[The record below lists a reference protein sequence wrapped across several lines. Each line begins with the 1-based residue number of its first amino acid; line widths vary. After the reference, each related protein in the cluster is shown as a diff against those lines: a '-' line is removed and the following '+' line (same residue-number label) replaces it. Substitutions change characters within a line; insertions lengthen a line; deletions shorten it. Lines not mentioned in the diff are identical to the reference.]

1 MSRLLLALFMII
13 SCPLVA
19 QEKYKDVSLD
29 FKQRAADL
37 VSRMTLDEKASQ
49 MTHISPAIPR
59 LGIPPYN
66 WWNEALHGV
75 GRSGLATVFPQAI
88 GMGAMWDD
96 ELMYR
101 IATAISDEARA
112 KHHDYV
118 RKGKRGYYQGLTF
131 WSPNINIFR
140 DPRWGRGMETYGED
154 PFLAGSLGVAFVK
167 GMQGK
172 DARYLKTIA
181 TAKHFVAHSG
191 PESLRHSFDASPSL
205 RDMKETYLPHFERL
219 VREAG
224 VYSVMCAY
232 NSYLN
237 KPCCGNKELEMLLR
251 GEWGF
256 DGYIVSDCSALRDF
270 YDGHNVTD
278 NPIGAAVMAVEAGT
292 DLNCGSVYK
301 SIPEAVK
308 TGKLDE
314 QIVDRALIR
323 LFTARMKLGMFDDDS
338 LVHYAKIP
346 LETVDSHKHRQLA
359 VEAASKSLV
368 LLKNENQL
376 LPLSKHVK
384 KVAVIGPNANEEEVL
399 LGNYNGFPSKA
410 ITPLDG
416 IRTKLPNAEVSY
428 AQGCPLAPG
437 LPLLKAIP
445 AGALYTDETLAV
457 SGIKGEYFDNKKCH
471 GNPTR
476 IQIDKNIDFQ
486 WWKDSSSTFPDTL
499 YIRWTGIL
507 VPPVTGEYAIGAE
520 AATAFALFVDDIEI
534 ARWSSPHHPHKEYE
548 LLHLEAGRKYNVR
561 MEYVQNHSENAMA
574 RLLWEVPNPRMKEE
588 AIQLARESD
597 IVVFCMG
604 LSPLLEGE
612 EMKVKVEGFDGGDRL
627 DIKLPAVQTELMK
640 EICALRKPTVL
651 VLLNGSAVA
660 FNWEADN
667 IPAIIE
673 AWYPGQ
679 AGGTAIADVLFGDT
693 NPSGRL
699 PVTFYKSVE
708 QLPSF
713 KNYDME
719 GKTYKYFTDKP
730 LYPFG
735 YGLSYTAFAY
745 KLISAPDQIRT
756 DSDSISLTVEVQNI
770 GDYSGEEVI
779 QLYVS
784 LEESPYQVPIRTLQ
798 GFKRVALS
806 PQEKKQVTF
815 KLKPQQFAALNERA
829 ERVVEPGK
837 IVITIGG
844 TQPLAGSIGGQHVS
858 RTIVVRGKS
867 FLVGDSSMP

>member
-1 MSRLLLALFMII
+1 MIA
-13 SCPLVA
+13 CPLFA

-29 FKQRAADL
+29 FEERAADL
-37 VSRMTLDEKASQ
+37 VSRMTLDEKAGQ
-49 MTHISPAIPR
+49 MIHISSAVPR
-59 LGIPPYN
+59 LGIPAYN

-75 GRSGLATVFPQAI
+75 GRSGLSTVFPQAI

-118 RKGKRGYYQGLTF
+118 KRGKRGYYQGLTF

-154 PFLAGSLGVAFVK
+154 PFLTASLGGAFVK
-167 GMQGK
+167 GLQGN
-172 DARYLKTIA
+172 DTRYLKTIA

-205 RDMKETYLPHFERL
+205 RDMEETYLPHFKKL
-219 VREAG
+219 VKEAG

-232 NSYLN
+232 NSYLK

-256 DGYIVSDCSALRDF
+256 NGYIVSDCSALRDF
-270 YDGHNVTD
+270 YDGHNVADT
-278 NPIGAAVMAVEAGT
+278 PIEAAVMAVEAGT

-301 SIPEAVK
+301 SIPEAVRS
-308 TGKLDE
+308 GRLDE
-314 QIVDRALIR
+314 RLVDRALIR
-323 LFTARMKLGMFDDDS
+323 LFTARMRLGMFDNDS
-338 LVHYAKIP
+338 LVPYAKIP
-346 LETVDSHKHRQLA
+346 LEIVDSPKHRKLA
-359 VEAASKSLV
+359 TEAASKSLV
-368 LLKNENQL
+368 LLKNENKL
-376 LPLSKHVK
+376 LPLSKGVK
-384 KVAVIGPNANEEEVL
+384 KVAVIGPNADEEEVL

-410 ITPLDG
+410 VTPLSG
-416 IRTKLPNAEVSY
+416 IKAKLPDAEVNY

-437 LPLLKAIP
+437 LPLLRAIP
-445 AGALYTDETLAV
+445 GKVLFTDETLSV
-457 SGIKGEYFDNKKCH
+457 HGMKGEYFDNRQYQ
-471 GNPTR
+471 GNPIR
-476 IQIDKNIDFQ
+476 IQTDENIDFQ
-486 WWKDSSSTFPDTL
+486 WWKDTSSVFPDTL
-499 YIRWTGIL
+499 SIRWTGVL

-520 AATAFALFVDDIEI
+520 AATAFTLFIDNKEI
-534 ARWSSPHHPHKEYE
+534 ARWTSPHHPHKEYE
-548 LLHLEAGRKYNVR
+548 LLHLEAGKKYNIR
-561 MEYVQNHSENAMA
+561 MEYVQSHSENAMA

-588 AIQLARESD
+588 AVQLARQSD
-597 IVVFCMG
+597 IVILCMG

-627 DIKLPAVQTELMK
+627 DIKLPTVQTELMK
-640 EICALRKPTVL
+640 EICALGKPTVL

-660 FNWEADN
+660 FNWEAEN
-667 IPAIIE
+667 IPAILE

-699 PVTFYKSVE
+699 PVTFYSSVE

-713 KNYDME
+713 DNYSME
-719 GKTYKYFTDKP
+719 GKTYKYFTGKP

-735 YGLSYTAFAY
+735 YGLSYTTFTY
-745 KLISAPDQIRT
+745 KLLSAPSQIKT
-756 DSDSISLTVEVQNI
+756 DRDSISLTVEVQNT
-770 GDYSGEEVI
+770 GDYSGEEVV
-779 QLYVS
+779 QLYVTLKGTS
-784 LEESPYQVPIRTLQ
+784 CMEPIRSLQ
-798 GFKRVALS
+798 GFKRVALN
-806 PQEKKQVTF
+806 PQEKKKITF
-815 KLKPQQFAALNERA
+815 NLKPQQFAALNERA

-837 IVITIGG
+837 IMV
-844 TQPLAGSIGGQHVS
+844 SIGGSQPVS
-858 RTIVVRGKS
+858 EYSCRQMVLHTIDVQGKA
-867 FLVGDSSMP
+867 LHIADN